1 MNTDYTEM
9 KICDPHNDTICE
21 EKAVYEA
28 LLPLAG
34 AHVLELGC
42 GRADKTRAI
51 AALAG
56 SILALEVDEVQ
67 LTRNQA
73 ANSLA
78 NVTFARGGAEAI
90 PADDACMD
98 VVLMFKSLHH
108 VPQESMDQALG
119 EIARVLRPG
128 GLAYISEPVY
138 DGPFNTILSLFH
150 DEKVVREAAFEAVRR
165 AVASGRLEL
174 AEQRFFKTPIS
185 YESFE
190 KFEERILNVTHTEHR
205 LSPERYRQVRDAFM
219 AHMTPPGAFFWTPVR
234 VDLLRK
240 PA

>member
-1 MNTDYTEM
+1 MM
-9 KICDPHNDTICE
+9 KICDPQNDTICE
-21 EKAVYEA
+21 EKSVYEV

-51 AALAG
+51 AAQAG
-56 SILALEVDEVQ
+56 SVLALEVDAIQ
-67 LTRNQA
+67 LAKNQA
-73 ANSLA
+73 ANTLA
-78 NVTFARGGAEAI
+78 NVTFAHGGAESI
-90 PADDACMD
+90 PADDASID

-108 VPQESMDQALG
+108 VPVMSLDRALA

-138 DGPFNTILSLFH
+138 DGPFNAILSLFH
-150 DEKVVREAAFEAVRR
+150 DEEAVREAAFAAVKR
-165 AVASGRLEL
+165 AVESGQLEL

-190 KFEERILNVTHTEHR
+190 QFEERILKVTHTDHR
-205 LSPERYRQVRDAFM
+205 LSPELYERVRAAFM
-219 AHMTPPGAFFWTPVR
+219 AHMTPQGAFFWTPIR

-240 PA
+240 SA